1 MSFEDKAA
9 QEKEQK
15 RQKELDLVMNVFRRG
30 QWGHYV
36 SLPLEKGIYLLR
48 WVGDGHSFKDVGLY
62 IDVIVDPD
70 VLQNRDVFYYETVAN
85 P

>member
-36 SLPLEKGIYLLR
+36 SLPLEKGKYLNDR
-48 WVGDGHSFKDVGLY
+48 
-62 IDVIVDPD
+62 IVIIHTKSLNNCMVIIKMSKAH
-70 VLQNRDVFYYETVAN
+70 VYRKMSIEFFFLI
-85 P
+85 